1 MQFLKNH
8 YEKVILGVVLIGL
21 AAMAGLLSLKIIDE
35 RSALPNAS
43 TLPAPRS
50 TPIEDIEPAQYE
62 EAVDVLNR
70 VPEPSLSGPHNVFN
84 PVLWMKNPDDKMVKI
99 DSPDKWGVNL
109 LQITDL
115 KPLSLRIAFDRV
127 SEAGYFFRVENEAS
141 EDSSDRRGRS
151 VFVSPGSPRTD
162 VFTLEKVNG
171 PAAEPVSFELL
182 INDSLERVV
191 VSAGRPH
198 VEVRGY
204 LADLEVP
211 SERKKFP
218 ATRVRDL
225 LRFGNDTN
233 IVVDI
238 SSNQIVLQALSNEK
252 IASVPY
258 EPGQ

>member
-1 MQFLKNH
+1 MQFLKDH

-21 AAMAGLLSLKIIDE
+21 AAMAGLLSLKIINE
-35 RSALPNAS
+35 RAALPNAA

-50 TPIEDIEPAQYE
+50 TPIDPIEAGQYE
-62 EAVDVLNR
+62 EAVGVLNQ
-70 VPEPSLSGPHNVFN
+70 VPEPTLSGSHNVFN
-84 PVLWMKNPDDKMVKI
+84 PVTWMKNPDDEMIKI

-115 KPLSLRIAFDRV
+115 KPLSLRIAFDRARD
-127 SEAGYFFRVENEAS
+127 AGYFFYVENEAA
-141 EDSSDRRGRS
+141 ENPTERRRRS

-162 VFTLEKVNG
+162 EFTLEKVNG
-171 PAAEPVSFELL
+171 PEAEPVSFELL
-182 INDSLERVV
+182 LNDSLERIA
-191 VSAGRPH
+191 VSPGRPYE
-198 VEVRGY
+198 EVRGY

-211 SERKKFP
+211 GERKKFP
-218 ATRVRDL
+218 ATRERDL

-252 IASVPY
+252 IATVPY
-258 EPGQ
+258 QSGQ